1 MNQLS
6 QMSGEDLGALSE
18 VKASQSSDHVEL
30 PSIQLT
36 LAQVL
41 AEIRQSNDGLMQK
54 LEKLE
59 EKVTSELQGLGRRP
73 GMQPRLASDQSCGQ
87 WSKGRRPSEHSMELS
102 GTSSQL
108 ARKLGAPAK
117 EAIEMDIGQMI
128 PAYLGGPSALG
139 SAKKLRTKNRKASTV
154 CLAVQP
160 EPPAPAA
167 PSAPAAPGAPAFE
180 PVVLAPERAERKDAN
195 QVSPDHSPRLSFRK
209 PNSDPPVLSF
219 PLTKRISSNSDLV
232 DAPRK
237 VLSNPEESSMVN
249 MVSARS
255 GRFCPS
261 SEKLNQAIYSGN
273 LTEVFRVQERGLMEA
288 LSPRNERNDEAE
300 KEFAPVLEALD
311 VETESLSQER
321 RESRWLWLSPLHEF
335 LARYAS
341 KALGLMPLFDVQM
354 EAEDTSRSR
363 LRLRARR
370 MVSRLYHWFVLFSLI
385 LAAAWLGSR
394 YSSDVN
400 DEDFDCGGLPPLTT
414 DLAIVISACMVLSS
428 WGGFW
433 SYQETTQR
441 VASGSRDLADCCE
454 MIHLDHAWRIWSCT
468 DALMASLLFLGLLG
482 GRVAVTLMTLEEHR
496 EGGWGPVLLSMLP
509 FAVSAGILAI
519 ASFWQVRT
527 SHAMTLIINEWSG
540 TLVRGQSSAWQ
551 LKGAWRL
558 ISGLFRKTSRTF
570 QYCYAALCATIVL
583 VAFTAIND
591 ARRDLLVPSLP
602 NLAVALLLPGVLV
615 ILASTTTACRRLPS
629 LVSLVEPTDAKQET
643 EFMELTLFLSF
654 SECGFFLWDTSVTV
668 GLVQKFLYFTLAVAG
683 TMGFQSG
690 AFRLK

>member
-1 MNQLS
+1 
-6 QMSGEDLGALSE
+6 
-18 VKASQSSDHVEL
+18 
-30 PSIQLT
+30 
-36 LAQVL
+36 
-41 AEIRQSNDGLMQK
+41 
-54 LEKLE
+54 
-59 EKVTSELQGLGRRP
+59 
-73 GMQPRLASDQSCGQ
+73 
-87 WSKGRRPSEHSMELS
+87 
-102 GTSSQL
+102 
-108 ARKLGAPAK
+108 
-117 EAIEMDIGQMI
+117 
-128 PAYLGGPSALG
+128 
-139 SAKKLRTKNRKASTV
+139 
-154 CLAVQP
+154 
-160 EPPAPAA
+160 
-167 PSAPAAPGAPAFE
+167 
-180 PVVLAPERAERKDAN
+180 
-195 QVSPDHSPRLSFRK
+195 
-209 PNSDPPVLSF
+209 
-219 PLTKRISSNSDLV
+219 
-232 DAPRK
+232 
-237 VLSNPEESSMVN
+237 MVN

-311 VETESLSQER
+311 LEEEWPSECH
-321 RESRWLWLSPLHEF
+321 ESRWLWLSPLHEF

-354 EAEDTSRSR
+354 EAKET
-363 LRLRARR
+363 LRLKARR

-385 LAAAWLGSR
+385 VAAAWLGSR

-400 DEDFDCGGLPPLTT
+400 EEDFDCGGLPPLTT
-414 DLAIVISACMVLSS
+414 DLAMVISACMVLSS

-441 VASGSRDLADCCE
+441 VASSSQDLADCCE
-454 MIHLDHAWRIWSCT
+454 MTHLDNAWKIWSCT

-482 GRVAVTLMTLEEHR
+482 GRVAVTLVTLQHAEHHQEHVR
-496 EGGWGPVLLSMLP
+496 WGPLLLSMLP

-540 TLVRGQSSAWQ
+540 TLLRGQSSAWQ

-629 LVSLVEPTDAKQET
+629 LVSLVEPTDAKQEA

-654 SECGFFLWDTSVTV
+654 SECGFFVWDTSVTV

>member
-73 GMQPRLASDQSCGQ
+73 GMQPRLATDQSCVQ

-128 PAYLGGPSALG
+128 PAYLGGHSAPG
-139 SAKKLRTKNRKASTV
+139 SAKKPRTKNRKASTV
-154 CLAVQP
+154 CLAQP
-160 EPPAPAA
+160 EPP
-167 PSAPAAPGAPAFE
+167 APAAPGAPAFE
-180 PVVLAPERAERKDAN
+180 PVVLAPERA
-195 QVSPDHSPRLSFRK
+195 
-209 PNSDPPVLSF
+209 F

-237 VLSNPEESSMVN
+237 VLSNPEESSSMVN

-300 KEFAPVLEALD
+300 KEFPPVLEALD

-668 GLVQKFLYFTLAVAG
+668 GLVQKLLYFTLAVAG

>member
-1 MNQLS
+1 
-6 QMSGEDLGALSE
+6 
-18 VKASQSSDHVEL
+18 
-30 PSIQLT
+30 
-36 LAQVL
+36 
-41 AEIRQSNDGLMQK
+41 
-54 LEKLE
+54 
-59 EKVTSELQGLGRRP
+59 
-73 GMQPRLASDQSCGQ
+73 
-87 WSKGRRPSEHSMELS
+87 
-102 GTSSQL
+102 
-108 ARKLGAPAK
+108 
-117 EAIEMDIGQMI
+117 
-128 PAYLGGPSALG
+128 
-139 SAKKLRTKNRKASTV
+139 
-154 CLAVQP
+154 
-160 EPPAPAA
+160 
-167 PSAPAAPGAPAFE
+167 
-180 PVVLAPERAERKDAN
+180 
-195 QVSPDHSPRLSFRK
+195 
-209 PNSDPPVLSF
+209 
-219 PLTKRISSNSDLV
+219 
-232 DAPRK
+232 
-237 VLSNPEESSMVN
+237 MVN

-255 GRFCPS
+255 GRFLPS

-288 LSPRNERNDEAE
+288 LTPRNERNDEAE
-300 KEFAPVLEALD
+300 KDFAPVLEALD
-311 VETESLSQER
+311 DEAKSLSQEQ
-321 RESRWLWLSPLHEF
+321 ESRWLWLSPLHEF

-341 KALGLMPLFDVQM
+341 KALGLMPLFDIQM
-354 EAEDTSRSR
+354 EAKDT
-363 LRLRARR
+363 LWLRARR

-394 YSSDVN
+394 YSSHVT
-400 DEDFDCGGLPPLTT
+400 DEDFDCGGVPPLTT
-414 DLAIVISACMVLSS
+414 DLAIVISASMVLSS

-441 VASGSRDLADCCE
+441 VASSSRDLTDCCE
-454 MIHLDHAWRIWSCT
+454 MIHLDHAWTIWSCA

-482 GRVAVTLMTLEEHR
+482 GRVAVTLLTLEAMEHR
-496 EGGWGPVLLSMLP
+496 EHARWGFILLSMLP

-540 TLVRGQSSAWQ
+540 TLLRGQSSAWQ